1 MGSEGTVIRSGR
13 RTPVIA
19 TLSCALAIALPSLLT
34 PPSSDARILHACASP
49 GKPIRL
55 VSGAR
60 RCRGARELVW
70 NLPGPRGERGRRGP
84 TGPTGPEGS
93 LGQPGPEGPRG
104 VTGATGPTGP
114 AGPAGPAGPTG
125 PAGPQGV
132 AGATGPTGPTGIT
145 GPTGPTGPTGEGKVG
160 PTGPTGPTGAVG
172 SIFSHPLGPGESE
185 EGVWAASSPG
195 IPGLPPAFT
204 AATIDFPIPLSVL
217 QLNEEHVVYVSR
229 AQTLKKG
236 SEREAKIREDCG
248 EFGTLEH
255 PTAKPGY
262 LCVYAGVEDFKNR
275 LTTNGEFSPEGVS
288 DGKFVAILSVT
299 GAPGASTFGA
309 QVEFQVKELI
319 ETEGEEPNIEAQ
331 GTWAVD
337 NP

>member
-19 TLSCALAIALPSLLT
+19 TLSGALAIALPSLLT

-70 NLPGPRGERGRRGP
+70 NLPGPRGERGR
-84 TGPTGPEGS
+84 
-93 LGQPGPEGPRG
+93 
-104 VTGATGPTGP
+104 TGP

-160 PTGPTGPTGAVG
+160 P
-172 SIFSHPLGPGESE
+172 
-185 EGVWAASSPG
+185 
-195 IPGLPPAFT
+195 
-204 AATIDFPIPLSVL
+204 
-217 QLNEEHVVYVSR
+217 
-229 AQTLKKG
+229 
-236 SEREAKIREDCG
+236 
-248 EFGTLEH
+248 
-255 PTAKPGY
+255 
-262 LCVYAGVEDFKNR
+262 
-275 LTTNGEFSPEGVS
+275 
-288 DGKFVAILSVT
+288 
-299 GAPGASTFGA
+299 
-309 QVEFQVKELI
+309 
-319 ETEGEEPNIEAQ
+319 
-331 GTWAVD
+331 
-337 NP
+337 